1 MKYIVYLTTN
11 VSNNKIYVGVH
22 KTENPSIFDGYIG
35 NSINIF
41 ESNPELNNP
50 KLPFHRAVKKYGYSS
65 FKRETLA
72 IFNTEKE
79 ALDME
84 AIIVDQ
90 KFIEREDTYNVT
102 LGGGMPPLHNKLVYQ
117 YSLQGE
123 YIRSYQADEQL
134 GQYNKYEINRSIKQG
149 RTYKGYIWIRGEKLD
164 RVPSKEGVV
173 NKRRKIGQ
181 YTLEGQLVKIFN
193 TLREYRQY
201 FPNVSK
207 VLRGQAN
214 HCHNYT
220 FKYIE

>member
-90 KFIEREDTYNVT
+90 KQDNI
-102 LGGGMPPLHNKLVYQ
+102 
-117 YSLQGE
+117 LQK
-123 YIRSYQADEQL
+123 DNQL
-134 GQYNKYEINRSIKQG
+134 KFLI
-149 RTYKGYIWIRGEKLD
+149 L
-164 RVPSKEGVV
+164 
-173 NKRRKIGQ
+173 
-181 YTLEGQLVKIFN
+181 
-193 TLREYRQY
+193 
-201 FPNVSK
+201 
-207 VLRGQAN
+207 
-214 HCHNYT
+214 
-220 FKYIE
+220 